1 MLVLAIQSPV
11 VDLNTC
17 RRLDTHSRTL
27 VVVDVAFVA
36 VPPVG
41 HLNRF
46 LLLKIVYWLIVLA
59 RNYQGLWKKILLKQ
73 LVEDVE
79 IARKYHGLLKK
90 IL

>member
-1 MLVLAIQSPV
+1 MV

-17 RRLDTHSRTL
+17 RRLDANSRAL
-27 VVVDVAFVA
+27 VAADVANV

-73 LVEDVE
+73 LVEGVE
-79 IARKYHGLLKK
+79 IARKYHRLSKK